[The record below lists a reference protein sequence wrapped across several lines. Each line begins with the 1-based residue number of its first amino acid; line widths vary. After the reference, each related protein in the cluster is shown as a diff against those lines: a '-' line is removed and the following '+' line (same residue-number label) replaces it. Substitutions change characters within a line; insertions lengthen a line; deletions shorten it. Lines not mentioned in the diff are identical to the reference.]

1 MAENEAIYNI
11 GVVSRMTDI
20 PPATLRV
27 WERRYGFP
35 NCVRTE
41 GGHRLY
47 TMQEIERLRWVKEK
61 VDAGMQARQAVRAL
75 ETLRDA
81 PGAEPAP
88 DINSHELE
96 KPFTT
101 STPGED
107 SYLHT
112 LQHRMQDTLLRHNV
126 DDADV
131 VFDEAMAL
139 YTPEDIMLHIISPTL
154 RDIGMEWERGNVTVA
169 TEHLASHYLR
179 QRLIIW
185 MKTGPPPFDV
195 PTTLLACAPGEY
207 HEGGLLMFG
216 AMLRRRRWP
225 VAYLGQSIP
234 LVEVTSFVKQTPT
247 AAIVMVAMTE
257 EPARAL
263 AQWPD
268 LLPGIASAQR
278 PVFTY
283 AGRIFN
289 LQPEWRSRVQGVFL
303 GASLGDG
310 VQTLERLL
318 QPQLTQPH
326 PIAVG

>member
-20 PPATLRV
+20 PSATLRV

-35 NCVRTE
+35 VCDRTE

-47 TMQEIERLRWVKEK
+47 TMREIERLRWVKEK
-61 VDAGMQARQAVRAL
+61 VDSGMQARQAVRAL
-75 ETLRDA
+75 ETLSDA
-81 PGAEPAP
+81 PPEKGKVVSSLMQNVEPFA
-88 DINSHELE
+88 
-96 KPFTT
+96 T

-112 LQHRMQDTLLRHNV
+112 LQHRMQDALHQHSI
-126 DDADV
+126 DDADKI
-131 VFDEAMAL
+131 FDEAMAL
-139 YTPEDIMLHIISPTL
+139 YTPEDIMLYAISPTL
-154 RDIGMEWERGNVTVA
+154 RNIGIGWEKGNVTIA

-179 QRLIIW
+179 QRLTVWI
-185 MKTGPPPFDV
+185 KTGPPAFDV
-195 PTTLLACAPGEY
+195 PTTVLAGAPGEY

-234 LVEVTSFVKQTPT
+234 LVEVASFVKQTPT

-257 EPARAL
+257 EPAVAL
-263 AQWPD
+263 AQWPE
-268 LLPGIASAQR
+268 LLPEIAAAQR
-278 PVFTY
+278 PAFGY

-303 GASLGDG
+303 GATLGEG

-318 QPQLTQPH
+318 QSYYFPST
-326 PIAVG
+326 